1 MQLTVLTNTVITM
14 LLLILAGFGAA
25 KLGIIDKTASKKLSA
40 LIINVGQPFLM
51 VSSLLESEFSIENLK
66 LGLFIVLLAAGIHT
80 VTIAI
85 SLVSTIG
92 LKNINER
99 QITRFSMVFA
109 NNAFYGYP
117 ILRAVFGAKGVFWGS
132 FYCVFFNVLLWTWGM
147 FVLSRANRSIKMSP
161 LKILFNLGT
170 LSVSLGLIYY
180 VARIPVIEPMRSA
193 MEYLGGLCTPI
204 TMLICGAAI
213 SRIPLKQL
221 FLKPLTYYMCLA
233 KLIVAPLL
241 IGTAAT
247 LLGLGRDM
255 TLFAALMAGMPT
267 AANTSAFAEQYDIVP
282 EYASCCVGLSTVL
295 SVITVPM
302 TVLIFG

>member
-1 MQLTVLTNTVITM
+1 MQISVLINTVITM
-14 LLLILAGFGAA
+14 LILIFAGLGAA
-25 KLGIIDKTASKKLSA
+25 KMGVIDKAASKRLSA
-40 LIINVGQPFLM
+40 LIINIGQPFLM
-51 VSSLLESEFSIENLK
+51 VSSLLESEYSIENLK
-66 LGLFIVLLAAGIHT
+66 LGFFIVVLAAGIHAL
-80 VTIAI
+80 TITI
-85 SLVSTIG
+85 SLVSTVG
-92 LKNINER
+92 FKNINEK

-132 FYCVFFNVLLWTWGM
+132 FYCVFFNVLIWTWGM
-147 FVLSRANRSIKMSP
+147 FVLSRANKAIKMSP
-161 LKILFNLGT
+161 AKILFNLGT
-170 LSVSLGLIYY
+170 LSVSLGLVFYI
-180 VARIPVIEPMRSA
+180 AQIPVVQPLRSA

-204 TMLICGAAI
+204 TMLITGAAI
-213 SRIPLKQL
+213 SRISPKQL
-221 FLKPLTYYMCLA
+221 FLKPMTYYTCFI
-233 KLIVAPLL
+233 KLVAAPLL
-241 IGTAAT
+241 VGSIAT
-247 LLGLGRDM
+247 LIGLSRDM